1 MEFRE
6 VLALAKKKQSRHDNE
21 VKRIEEHTKQREIE
35 KKKQMEIA
43 DELNR
48 KYAKHATV
56 TNNKVNISGL
66 SAFTSPITLPTVK
79 ASTVRS
85 ETFSSNKS
93 SVCKSN
99 ITTIHKVM
107 DNEKV
112 AKPPSRS
119 LESPVVPCPVKR
131 ANAPPK
137 PSRLSFTDMMELA
150 KKNVEHSPDR
160 KRPFDDLIPC
170 SVDSKYR
177 KLDSS
182 STEGL
187 RTALVTSKIT
197 NKPKSSSKTKVT
209 VAPSLQSK
217 FSISGDANGLCKT
230 ADRSVME
237 KAVQHLEK
245 TDQVF
250 NNVFKKNG
258 RLNHTHVNPPTLLK
272 NKNRS
277 TELLKTSK
285 TYLPKDSQPLPK
297 SSVNSNLFGCNIRNS
312 EKPVIT
318 PASKTLNSL
327 VCDKAKVP
335 LTKTV
340 PTSNKNNVK
349 NFCKSSKNIQKPL
362 AHPQPKSI
370 DSVAHK
376 RGIAAQLGVNFQSPV
391 VASLS
396 ASDSAEDEYM
406 SDDSFI
412 DDSET
417 LQSKEYARVVRDIHR
432 ALKFDPRRYKDVN
445 PYEDLRCM
453 EAKYCDIEKE
463 ERRSA
468 RLAALEDNEEL
479 IREMKRRKEKI
490 IRKRQQFLDDDD

>member
-21 VKRIEEHTKQREIE
+21 VKRIEEHAKQREIE

-43 DELNR
+43 DELSR
-48 KYAKHATV
+48 KYTKHATV
-56 TNNKVNISGL
+56 TNNNVNISNLG
-66 SAFTSPITLPTVK
+66 AFSSPTTLPTVK

-85 ETFSSNKS
+85 ETFSSNSS

-99 ITTIHKVM
+99 ITAIHKVT
-107 DNEKV
+107 DHEKV
-112 AKPPSRS
+112 VKLPNRS
-119 LESPVVPCPVKR
+119 LESPIVPCSVKR
-131 ANAPPK
+131 AKVPPK

-150 KKNVEHSPDR
+150 KKNVQHSPDR

-187 RTALVTSKIT
+187 RTPLVTPKIT
-197 NKPKSSSKTKVT
+197 KKPKLSSKTKVPESLKVT
-209 VAPSLQSK
+209 PNLQSK
-217 FSISGDANGLCKT
+217 ISISGGTNGFCKT
-230 ADRSVME
+230 ADRSVIE

-245 TDQVF
+245 TDQVL
-250 NNVFKKNG
+250 NVLKKNE
-258 RLNHTHVNPPTLLK
+258 RSNHTRVNLPTLLK
-272 NKNRS
+272 NKAKF
-277 TELLKTSK
+277 TEPLKTSQ
-285 TYLPKDSQPLPK
+285 TYLPKENKPLPK
-297 SSVNSNLFGCNIRNS
+297 SSVTSNLFGCNIRNK
-312 EKPVIT
+312 EKPLIT
-318 PASKTLNSL
+318 PTSQTPNSQA
-327 VCDKAKVP
+327 CDKAKVS

-340 PTSNKNNVK
+340 PKLNKDSVK
-349 NFCKSSKNIQKPL
+349 SLHKSSNNIQKPL

-370 DSVAHK
+370 NSVAHK
-376 RGIAAQLGVNFQSPV
+376 RGIAAQLGVNLQSPA

-396 ASDSAEDEYM
+396 ASDSTEDEYM

-412 DDSET
+412 DDSEA

-463 ERRSA
+463 ERRSIFPMIVN
-468 RLAALEDNEEL
+468 R
-479 IREMKRRKEKI
+479 
-490 IRKRQQFLDDDD
+490 